1 MGKQLHSIFV
11 AAVTSLLGFLI
22 SSIVTTVHHGTNT
35 LGQEFGGGLMPW
47 VPIAMVTSFGLAA
60 PACGVIATVQGARLV
75 SLAGGVVVT
84 LGMLITAFA
93 RSEIHVFITHGIIMG
108 IGCSLVY
115 IGIYE
120 SVKTEFTRNRNIVY
134 GILGCI
140 SVLGHFTH
148 PLIQNMIDVY
158 HWRGTLLILTGILMN
173 IIPLSCLLPGASY
186 RSDVPETSPAQEGLI
201 NDMNK
206 RLTVRT
212 ALAKRP
218 NGIRLSARR
227 DSEDLETLW
236 NQKTDER
243 HVFAKGFRILAVM
256 KIWRKT
262 GFYGLL
268 FAAIL
273 YGYGV
278 SVIRGHIQ
286 QYVHERS
293 FAVSAG
299 SETLLIVFGVSVCVL
314 TLLQGVVT
322 NYFLDPVYWYVI
334 LATVGGLLTFV
345 FIIPLPLSIIFVYTA
360 LLGMSFA
367 GTGREIT
374 ASIIINLAGEDNFAF
389 PFGICVFVS
398 TIAMSLGTPST
409 AWVLKKAHS
418 YKPVFAIAAVAM
430 AMAAIIIFLLQ
441 KKLKRTSLQLER
453 SRSRAFSDDDSGVV
467 LVTSL

>member
-1 MGKQLHSIFV
+1 MGKQLHSILM
-11 AAVTSLLGFLI
+11 AAVASLLGFLI
-22 SSIVTTVHHGTNT
+22 SSIETTVHHSADI
-35 LGQEFGGGLMPW
+35 LELEFGRSVVPW
-47 VPIAMVTSFGLAA
+47 VPVAMVTSFGIAA
-60 PACGVIATVQGARLV
+60 LPCGVIATVQGARLV
-75 SLAGGVVVT
+75 SLTGGVVVT

-93 RSEIHVFITHGIIMG
+93 QSEIHVLITYGIIMG

-120 SVKTEFTRNRNIVY
+120 SVQIQFTTNRNIVY

-140 SVLGHFTH
+140 SFLGYFTH
-148 PLIQNMIDVY
+148 PLIQNMIDMY
-158 HWRGTLLILTGILMN
+158 HWRGTLLICTGILMN
-173 IIPLSCLLPGASY
+173 ILPLSCLLPGPSD
-186 RSDVPETSPAQEGLI
+186 RSDAPQPSSTQERLI
-201 NDMNK
+201 SDMNQ
-206 RLTVRT
+206 RPTVGT
-212 ALAKRP
+212 ALIKRP

-227 DSEDLETLW
+227 DSEDLQTLW
-236 NQKTDER
+236 NETNHER
-243 HVFAKGFRILAVM
+243 HVFMKRSRILAVM

-262 GFYGLL
+262 GFYALL
-268 FAAIL
+268 FAIIL

-293 FAVSAG
+293 FEASPG
-299 SETLLIVFGVSVCVL
+299 SEVLTIVFGVSVCVL
-314 TLLQGVVT
+314 TLLQGGIT
-322 NYFLDPVYWYVI
+322 NYLLDPVYWYVI

-345 FIIPLPLSIIFVYTA
+345 LIIPLPLGIIFVYTA

-374 ASIIINLAGEDNFAF
+374 ASILINLAGEDNFAF
-389 PFGICVFVS
+389 PFGTCVFVS
-398 TIAMSLGTPST
+398 TLAMCLGSPS
-409 AWVLKKAHS
+409 AGWVLQKAHS

-430 AMAAIIIFLLQ
+430 AMAAIIVFLLQ

-453 SRSRAFSDDDSGVV
+453 SRSRAFSDDESGVV